1 MDRDCINPRS
11 VRGDGCVFDTKTDL
25 KANTIIMPSRLV
37 VLLRSADQGIK
48 LGLTRGQESTRA
60 QQLPNT

>member
-1 MDRDCINPRS
+1 M
-11 VRGDGCVFDTKTDL
+11 RGDGRVLDTKTEL

-37 VLLRSADQGIK
+37 VQLRSADQGIK
-48 LGLTRGQESTRA
+48 LGFTRGQESTRA